1 MLALSPLIFAVTN
14 LSVTSNTYLKWM
26 LVMCSCYMVGK
37 SVKGT
42 TIGGIFCAGG
52 DSKFGFLC
60 DTVTMW
66 CITVPLVPLTA
77 FMLKLPVLA
86 VYFIVNL
93 DEIVKLPAVHRHYK
107 NINGSKILLWIAECD
122 KMSMP
127 GCILLDTDETVK
139 NSAICRYCKIWSVW
153 NFRLKGRKD
162 MFADYHVHTEFSDDS
177 VYPMEQV
184 VRDAIARGM
193 DEICFTDHVDYGI
206 KQDWDC
212 GKPILYRGEEPLANV
227 DYPVYIARI
236 KELQE
241 IYREKIRIRIG
252 IEFGMQVHTI
262 PSYRALFQ
270 KYPFDFVILSVHQVD
285 DREFWTQD
293 FQRGKSQK
301 EYNEKYYEEMLNVIR
316 KYRDYSVLGHMDLI
330 ARYDEKGEYP
340 FEKVKPVISE
350 ILRTVISDGR
360 GIEFNTSYHR
370 YGLKNTTPSVNIL
383 KLYRELGGEIIT
395 IGSDSHKAEH
405 LGAYIKEAGHL
416 LKELGF
422 QYFCTYEKQQPIFH
436 RL

>member
-1 MLALSPLIFAVTN
+1 
-14 LSVTSNTYLKWM
+14 
-26 LVMCSCYMVGK
+26 
-37 SVKGT
+37 
-42 TIGGIFCAGG
+42 
-52 DSKFGFLC
+52 
-60 DTVTMW
+60 
-66 CITVPLVPLTA
+66 
-77 FMLKLPVLA
+77 
-86 VYFIVNL
+86 
-93 DEIVKLPAVHRHYK
+93 
-107 NINGSKILLWIAECD
+107 
-122 KMSMP
+122 
-127 GCILLDTDETVK
+127 
-139 NSAICRYCKIWSVW
+139 
-153 NFRLKGRKD
+153 

-184 VRDAIARGM
+184 VRDAIDRGM
-193 DEICFTDHVDYGI
+193 DEICFTDH
-206 KQDWDC
+206 
-212 GKPILYRGEEPLANV
+212 V

-241 IYREKIRIRIG
+241 LYREKIRIKIG

-262 PSYRALFQ
+262 PLYRALFH

-293 FQRGKSQK
+293 FQRGKRQK
-301 EYNEKYYEEMLNVIR
+301 EYNGKYYEEMLNVIR

-370 YGLKNTTPSVNIL
+370 YGLKNTTPSMDIL

-405 LGAYIKEAGHL
+405 LGVYVKEAGHL

-422 QYFCTYEKQQPIFH
+422 QYFCTYEKQQPVFH
-436 RL
+436 GL

>member
-1 MLALSPLIFAVTN
+1 
-14 LSVTSNTYLKWM
+14 
-26 LVMCSCYMVGK
+26 
-37 SVKGT
+37 
-42 TIGGIFCAGG
+42 
-52 DSKFGFLC
+52 
-60 DTVTMW
+60 
-66 CITVPLVPLTA
+66 
-77 FMLKLPVLA
+77 
-86 VYFIVNL
+86 
-93 DEIVKLPAVHRHYK
+93 
-107 NINGSKILLWIAECD
+107 
-122 KMSMP
+122 
-127 GCILLDTDETVK
+127 
-139 NSAICRYCKIWSVW
+139 
-153 NFRLKGRKD
+153 
-162 MFADYHVHTEFSDDS
+162 MFADCHVHTEFSDDS
-177 VYPMEQV
+177 VYPIEQV
-184 VRDAIARGM
+184 VRDAIAGGM

-236 KELQE
+236 KELQKK
-241 IYREKIRIRIG
+241 YREKIRIRIG

-262 PSYRALFQ
+262 PLYRELFH

-285 DREFWTQD
+285 DQEFWTQD

-316 KYRDYSVLGHMDLI
+316 RYRDYSVLGHMDLI

-340 FEKVKPVISE
+340 FEKVKPIISE
-350 ILRTVISDGR
+350 ILRTVISDGK

-405 LGAYIKEAGHL
+405 LGAYIKEAEHL

-422 QYFCTYEKQQPIFH
+422 QYFCTYEKQQPVFH
-436 RL
+436 GL